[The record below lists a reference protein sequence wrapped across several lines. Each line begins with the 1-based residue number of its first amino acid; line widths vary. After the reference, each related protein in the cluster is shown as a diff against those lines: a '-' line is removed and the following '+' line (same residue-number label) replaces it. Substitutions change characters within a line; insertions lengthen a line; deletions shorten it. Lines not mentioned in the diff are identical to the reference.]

1 MFEERACPLRA
12 QFSWSKERL
21 SMDRSAFRRILCIL
35 IVTEAPE
42 MCLGEVLNIGR
53 QALVSCLVL
62 FSQHTSYQFMEMQD
76 HFPDL
81 AVSKESRHTLEIL
94 ESQFLFHCS
103 LLPPFSSFVNF
114 FVINHPHL
122 VVRALVVTSIILF
135 SMASL
140 EICHNK
146 GQTVFDLILRQA
158 ATMSLRPQEPALN
171 SSLLEQLQARFP
183 SDAPPSPSS
192 PIAKGIAA
200 LERRASNRSA
210 AGQMNR
216 TGSPFDRSRTGSPLP
231 PQMNLA
237 VDKTSGVRST
247 ASSLGPPT
255 GNRKAPPPLLKTKMR
270 PSSELFLPTP
280 KTARSTGFRFSTI
293 VPENGVAI
301 KSEPM
306 TPTITA
312 PVPSFSSPPLSP
324 VSASIADAISRVDVG
339 ASVQNAIDNLGKPEA
354 NRFIFPPLRSSTA
367 PPASLRRQPSFASIK
382 SSRSLPLRALS
393 TRFSRMSRAG
403 GSSSRGAGV
412 NPMPSPEKRGSH
424 FSGIDKDLT
433 ADRRLSFM
441 MAKHKSNLE
450 SVLASPIEE
459 QAPVRPVLKK
469 AATSVMPWRK
479 KARGETMSMLLE
491 SGFFPVQE
499 FIYEKSEISST
510 TTRSPSKRNQHAL
523 NILVKDLPTDRPSS
537 IINTPTNFYQQGHL
551 SLRRRSTR
559 NIHRRSL
566 GTRRRVLTA
575 ASVSSSQISPTMIT
589 CKTVAAP
596 PLTPTSPTTP
606 MTPTKALAVLTGS
619 SENSPK
625 SGQPSPGILEVIPED
640 GSVAAAIEN
649 TSSPISH
656 NPVRTIPE
664 APALPDAT
672 GSEIHLSS
680 GTVLMVKTPES
691 TAWRRS
697 VYIQGHIKLPTPA
710 VVPRKGSIAT
720 LDPFQDVLGNVAVPR
735 RKSEDAATDDICE
748 WYDTWHH
755 DPVSFALDEFTLED
769 TDLANTW
776 AMAPLNEE
784 PESPVDR
791 SVRFPSPAPPLAK
804 QVAAAMLD
812 PGTLRPESQ
821 AIKPRPRMSVPLT
834 PLPELPK
841 TPSVPSSEKGHSRNS
856 SGQTSY
862 KSSNSDPIKRTDSRG
877 SGLSG
882 VSSVEE
888 SSWFDAESKAEAD
901 KGKRRG
907 SVQDTEQLKAKP
919 KMSRMR
925 RFVQTASAIL

>member
-1 MFEERACPLRA
+1 
-12 QFSWSKERL
+12 
-21 SMDRSAFRRILCIL
+21 
-35 IVTEAPE
+35 
-42 MCLGEVLNIGR
+42 
-53 QALVSCLVL
+53 
-62 FSQHTSYQFMEMQD
+62 
-76 HFPDL
+76 
-81 AVSKESRHTLEIL
+81 
-94 ESQFLFHCS
+94 
-103 LLPPFSSFVNF
+103 
-114 FVINHPHL
+114 
-122 VVRALVVTSIILF
+122 
-135 SMASL
+135 
-140 EICHNK
+140 
-146 GQTVFDLILRQA
+146 
-158 ATMSLRPQEPALN
+158 MSLTPQKLPLN
-171 SSLLEQLQARFP
+171 KSLLEELQARFP

-216 TGSPFDRSRTGSPLP
+216 TGSPFERSRTASPLP
-231 PQMNLA
+231 LQMNLA
-237 VDKTSGVRST
+237 PNITSGVRST
-247 ASSLGPPT
+247 ASSPGPPT
-255 GNRKAPPPLLKTKMR
+255 SNRRAPPPALKTKMR

-293 VPENGVAI
+293 IPEDGLAI
-301 KSEPM
+301 RSEPV
-306 TPTITA
+306 TPEVAA
-312 PVPSFSSPPLSP
+312 PIPSFSSPALSP
-324 VSASIADAISRVDVG
+324 VTASIADAISRVDVG
-339 ASVQNAIDNLGKPEA
+339 ASVQNAIDNLSKPEA

-412 NPMPSPEKRGSH
+412 NPMLSPKKRGSH
-424 FSGIDKDLT
+424 FSGIDKDIT
-433 ADRRLSFM
+433 ADRRISFM

-459 QAPVRPVLKK
+459 QIPVKPVLKK
-469 AATSVMPWRK
+469 ATTSVMPWRK

-499 FIYEKSEISST
+499 FIYEKNETSPST
-510 TTRSPSKRNQHAL
+510 TTRSPSKRNQLAL

-537 IINTPTNFYQQGHL
+537 ILNTPTNFYQQGHL
-551 SLRRRSTR
+551 GLRRRSTR
-559 NIHRRSL
+559 NNHRRSL
-566 GTRRRVLTA
+566 GTRRRILTA
-575 ASVSSSQISPTMIT
+575 ASVSSSQISPTMAT
-589 CKTVAAP
+589 HQTVIAP
-596 PLTPTSPTTP
+596 PLSPTSPTTP
-606 MTPTKALAVLTGS
+606 MTPTKALAALTGS

-625 SGQPSPGILEVIPED
+625 SGQPSPGFLEVIPED
-640 GSVAAAIEN
+640 GGVTAAIEN
-649 TSSPISH
+649 TSSPISQISM
-656 NPVRTIPE
+656 RTIPE
-664 APALPDAT
+664 APALPDAA

-697 VYIQGHIKLPTPA
+697 IYIQGPIKLPTPA

-720 LDPFQDVLGNVAVPR
+720 LDPFQDVLGNVAIPR
-735 RKSEDAATDDICE
+735 RKSEDNAIDDICE
-748 WYDTWHH
+748 WYDTWNH
-755 DPVSFALDEFTLED
+755 DPVSFALDEFNLD
-769 TDLANTW
+769 DADLANTW
-776 AMAPLNEE
+776 AMNPLSEE
-784 PESPVDR
+784 PESPIDR

-812 PGTLRPESQ
+812 PGTLRRDSQ
-821 AIKPRPRMSVPLT
+821 AIKPRPRISVPLT

-856 SGQTSY
+856 SGETSY

-877 SGLSG
+877 SGMSG

-888 SSWFDAESKAEAD
+888 SGWFDAESKGEID
-901 KGKRRG
+901 KEKRRG
-907 SVQDTEQLKAKP
+907 SVQGTEHLKAKP